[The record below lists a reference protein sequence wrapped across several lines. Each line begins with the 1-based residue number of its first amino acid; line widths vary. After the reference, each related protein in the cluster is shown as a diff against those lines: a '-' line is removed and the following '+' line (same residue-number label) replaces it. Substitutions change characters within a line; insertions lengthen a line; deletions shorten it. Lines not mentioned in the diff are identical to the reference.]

1 MNQPLAIERL
11 HFALT
16 VRQARVTAIA
26 PRGRHLVHIT
36 FRGPELT
43 GFQSG
48 AFDDHVKVFFPG
60 TGETVPRL
68 PLLDEAGQPVPDADG
83 KPPRA
88 TADGRPLIA
97 RDYTPRRFDPVRGEL
112 DIEFVL
118 HGDGPGTRW
127 ASQAHIGDLL
137 AFGGPRGSMVVP
149 TLLDWQW
156 LIGDASAFAAIGR
169 RLEELP
175 AACRATVILLLA
187 EPDERLALPSLAQVE
202 RHQLPADD
210 PALLARLLDTLPLP
224 SGEGMVWA
232 AAELS
237 TARAI
242 RERLVA
248 RGIDKHRIRA
258 AGYWQ
263 RGRSASHQRLE
274 D

>member
-1 MNQPLAIERL
+1 MNRPLAIERL
-11 HFALT
+11 RFPLT
-16 VRQARVTAIA
+16 VRRARVAAIA
-26 PRGRHLVHIT
+26 PRGRHLVRIT

-43 GFQSG
+43 GFQSA

-60 TGETVPRL
+60 DGETDPRVPL
-68 PLLDEAGQPVPDADG
+68 TDEAGQPLPDADG
-83 KPPRA
+83 KPARQ

-118 HGDGPGTRW
+118 HGDGPATCW
-127 ASQAHIGDLL
+127 AARARIGDVL
-137 AFGGPRGSMVVP
+137 AFGGPRGSLLVP
-149 TLLDWQW
+149 APLDWQW

-175 AACRATVILLLA
+175 AESRATVILLLP
-187 EPDERLALPSLAQVE
+187 EPEERLALPSLAHVE

-224 SGEGMVWA
+224 GGEGMVWA

-237 TARAI
+237 MARAI